1 VCCDAIDWKT
11 IDEPIYM
18 YLSTSLGRMFV
29 IGMQKVTLLTS
40 SRTLD
45 GFNGHS
51 GAVSMKPS
59 LLEAPMFYE
68 SLLLIEKGSK
78 GQWVRWWIRQG
89 KPSFRELISS
99 RLHTTA

>member
-1 VCCDAIDWKT
+1 
-11 IDEPIYM
+11 
-18 YLSTSLGRMFV
+18 MFV

-51 GAVSMKPS
+51 GAVSRKPS

-78 GQWVRWWIRQG
+78 GQWVRWVRWWIRQG